1 MILSRGEIEP
11 GIQIGDFVIGSKKED
26 ILKEIDESLNN
37 WKNGDGGWV
46 YSFENFRLW
55 FDDDGYLKQI
65 GVTKGFLD
73 GYNGINIGS
82 TLQDVIKIYGSYK
95 EEYGDYLLTDIEGIC
110 FELEDAEDYD
120 DDWDEL
126 TAPIEWIFV
135 YKC

>member
-55 FDDDGYLKQI
+55 FDVDGYLKQI

-82 TLQDVIKIYGSYK
+82 TLQDVIEIYGSYK
-95 EEYGDYLLTDIEGIC
+95 EEYGDYLLTNIEGIC
-110 FELEDAEDYD
+110 FELEDVEDYD

>member
-11 GIQIGDFVIGSKKED
+11 GIQIGDFVIGLKKED
-26 ILKEIDESLNN
+26 ILKEIGESLNN

-55 FDDDGYLKQI
+55 FDVDGYLKQI

-82 TLQDVIKIYGSYK
+82 TLQDVIEIYGSYK
-95 EEYGDYLLTDIEGIC
+95 EEYGDYLLTNIEGIC
-110 FELEDAEDYD
+110 FELEDVEDYD